1 MANLD
6 YESFTESIRTVLK
19 LRNSQDDAIVKEI
32 TQAAVRDLIEEFDS
46 DVGSRT
52 DFTLKVTQEQLDG
65 VKWVSR
71 IYLPNDALY
80 VRQIYVGSTLVEPIN
95 MLDAE
100 FWGNHSIYI
109 SNLIGVHAFV
119 GRNESGKMYIQFASL
134 LESDYIRVD
143 YRIHSSDITYIP
155 EAYKNLVLYASICH
169 YRNWYMTDDVAAQ
182 SKAKDNYREYLA
194 RMRADTANQD
204 LNQKRPYEVEWKNM
218 FRFVLESNIN
228 SIAIL

>member
-80 VRQIYVGSTLVEPIN
+80 VRQIYVFIIILI
-95 MLDAE
+95 LL
-100 FWGNHSIYI
+100 IY
-109 SNLIGVHAFV
+109 NL
-119 GRNESGKMYIQFASL
+119 N
-134 LESDYIRVD
+134 
-143 YRIHSSDITYIP
+143 
-155 EAYKNLVLYASICH
+155 
-169 YRNWYMTDDVAAQ
+169 
-182 SKAKDNYREYLA
+182 
-194 RMRADTANQD
+194 
-204 LNQKRPYEVEWKNM
+204 
-218 FRFVLESNIN
+218 
-228 SIAIL
+228 